1 MKTFKEFTTITGK
14 GIKYDNDKKGW
25 FDDKGKRIYLGK
37 SDTNKLMRKDLERK
51 KRTGDWITP
60 MDLSKE

>member
-1 MKTFKEFTTITGK
+1 MKTFKEFTTISGK
-14 GIKYDNDKKGW
+14 GIKYDNEKQGW
-25 FDDKGKRIYLGK
+25 FDDKGKRVYLGK